1 MVLRRIK
8 RYFAFFIIGALGYLA
23 IEIIWRGHSHWSMA
37 LAGGLSFVI
46 FSLVAEGFADMPI
59 IVKAV
64 LCAVGVTAI
73 ELLFGVI
80 FNMALGMRVW
90 DYSAMPFN
98 FMGQICPQFSLM
110 WVGLALLFL
119 PLAKLLNERV

>member
-1 MVLRRIK
+1 
-8 RYFAFFIIGALGYLA
+8 
-23 IEIIWRGHSHWSMA
+23 MA

-46 FSLVAEGFADMPI
+46 FSLVAEGFSDMPI

-64 LCAVGVTAI
+64 LCAVGVTAV

-90 DYSAMPFN
+90 DYSGMPFN
-98 FMGQICPQFSLM
+98 FLGQICPQFSLL

-119 PLAKLLNERV
+119 PLANLLNERV

>member
-8 RYFAFFIIGALGYLA
+8 RYLAFFIIGALGYLA
-23 IEIIWRGHSHWSMA
+23 IEIIWRGHTHWSMA

-46 FSLVAEGFADMPI
+46 FSLVAEGFSDMPI

-64 LCAVGVTAI
+64 LCAVGVTAV

-90 DYSAMPFN
+90 DYSGMPFN
-98 FMGQICPQFSLM
+98 FLGQICPQFSLL